1 MSEHADIVIIGAG
14 PGGYATA
21 LRAAQLGKSVVLV
34 ERDATLG
41 GTCLNRGCIP
51 SKALLTATRTIG
63 MVGRAQQLG
72 INATLNGVDYGAL
85 RDYRLR
91 VVDTMTRGL
100 AGLLA
105 HRKVTVIHGQA
116 ELTDHTTVTITPS
129 AGKQQVQRFRNAA
142 VPEDAGQTLVINADH
157 VVLATGSEPKPL
169 PGQPFGGALIDSTQA
184 LARNQFPSSAV
195 IIGAGA
201 IAIEFASMWHAA
213 GTDVTML
220 IRKDRLLSAWDRR
233 TSMALTRDLKR
244 HGITIIDHTSVS
256 HVDTGVNLGA
266 TVHYTRGDDA
276 TDHTA
281 YGEVVLA
288 AIGRTPNTASPWFE
302 KNSIALTDGGFV
314 VTDAYGRT
322 NVPGIWAVGDIT
334 VGPALAYRAYEQG
347 IVIAESIAGL
357 NPQPIDDDAVPQ
369 IVFSTPEV
377 ASVGMTL
384 DEAQKRD
391 DVLEVKET
399 IYPMLS
405 NARMLM
411 SGSAGSMSV
420 VSGMRASD
428 PDTEVILGVHMMAPV
443 ASDLIAEAQQL
454 VGNHVPLSQAARL
467 IHPHPTFSE
476 TLGEAMLKAD
486 GRPLHTR

>member
-1 MSEHADIVIIGAG
+1 
-14 PGGYATA
+14 
-21 LRAAQLGKSVVLV
+21 
-34 ERDATLG
+34 
-41 GTCLNRGCIP
+41 
-51 SKALLTATRTIG
+51 
-63 MVGRAQQLG
+63 MV
-72 INATLNGVDYGAL
+72 
-85 RDYRLR
+85 
-91 VVDTMTRGL
+91 
-100 AGLLA
+100 
-105 HRKVTVIHGQA
+105 
-116 ELTDHTTVTITPS
+116 
-129 AGKQQVQRFRNAA
+129 
-142 VPEDAGQTLVINADH
+142 
-157 VVLATGSEPKPL
+157 
-169 PGQPFGGALIDSTQA
+169 
-184 LARNQFPSSAV
+184 
-195 IIGAGA
+195 
-201 IAIEFASMWHAA
+201 
-213 GTDVTML
+213 
-220 IRKDRLLSAWDRR
+220 
-233 TSMALTRDLKR
+233 LTRELKR

-288 AIGRTPNTASPWFE
+288 AIGRTPNTSSPWFE

-322 NVPGIWAVGDIT
+322 NVPGVWAVGDIT

-357 NPQPIDDDAVPQ
+357 NPPPVDDDAVPQ

-391 DVLEVKET
+391 DVQEVKET
-399 IYPMLS
+399 LYPMLS

-428 PDTEVILGVHMMAPV
+428 PDTEVIRGVHMMSPV
-443 ASDLIAEAQQL
+443 ASDLIAEAEQL

>member
-21 LRAAQLGKSVVLV
+21 LRAAQLGKSVVLI

-63 MVGRAQQLG
+63 TIGRARQLG
-72 INATLNGVDYGAL
+72 IDATLSGVDYGAL
-85 RDYRLR
+85 RDYRLHI
-91 VVDTMTRGL
+91 VDTMTKGL

-105 HRKVTVIHGQA
+105 HRKVTVIRGQA
-116 ELTDHTTVTITPS
+116 ALTDRSTVAVTPS
-129 AGKQQVQRFRNAA
+129 AGEQQVQRFRNAG
-142 VPEDAGQTLVINADH
+142 VPEEAGQTLVFSADH

-233 TSMALTRDLKR
+233 TSMALTRELKR
-244 HGITIIDHTSVS
+244 HGITIIDHASVS

-276 TDHTA
+276 ADHTA

-288 AIGRTPNTASPWFE
+288 AIGRTPNTSSPWFTA
-302 KNSIALTDGGFV
+302 NGIALTDEGFV
-314 VTDAYGRT
+314 VTDDYGRT
-322 NVPGIWAVGDIT
+322 NVPGVWAVGDIT

-347 IVIAESIAGL
+347 ITIAETIGGL
-357 NPQPIDDDAVPQ
+357 NPPPVDDDAVPQ
-369 IVFSTPEV
+369 VVFSTPEV

-399 IYPMLS
+399 LYPMLS

-420 VSGMRASD
+420 VSGMRASN
-428 PDTEVILGVHMMAPV
+428 PDTEVILGVHLMAPV

-454 VGNHVPLSQAARL
+454 VGNHVPLRQAARL